1 MKLEELFEE
10 MDVHLLEDDR
20 PSEYLEKI
28 SETELFL
35 HFPFDLL
42 HRMKKTKQ
50 SPKYHPEGNVWIHTL
65 MVVDEAARRRGES
78 TDPRVFMWAALLHDI
93 GKTETTRM
101 KHGKITSYNHDREG
115 ERLAKEFLEIFLDDE
130 EFIRAVC
137 GLVRYHMQILFVAKK
152 MAFAELD
159 EMKKRVDI
167 REVALFGLCDRLGRD
182 GVDVEREKESI
193 RGFLMACGLDDVDLA
208 G

>member
-10 MDVHLLEDDR
+10 MDAHLQKDDR
-20 PSEYLEKI
+20 PSEYLEQAGE
-28 SETELFL
+28 SELFL
-35 HFPFDLL
+35 HFPLEML

-65 MVVDEAARRRGES
+65 MVVDEAAKRRNQS
-78 TDPRVFMWAALLHDI
+78 VNPRVFMWAALLHDI
-93 GKTETTRM
+93 GKPDTTRL

-115 ERLAKEFLEIFLDDE
+115 ERLAREFLEIFSDDE
-130 EFIRAVC
+130 AFIREVC

-152 MAFAELD
+152 TAFAELE

-167 REVALFGLCDRLGRD
+167 REAALFGLCDRLGRD
-182 GVDVEREKESI
+182 GVDEEKERESVQA
-193 RGFLMACGLDDVDLA
+193 FLLACAVEEEELV
-208 G
+208 